1 MSTSFDPA
9 AVSSLA
15 EVLAQH
21 LGALTFVPA
30 ADLSLWLPDLGVPEG
45 WKAGGPERSTVTRML
60 LRRIHNSYHWDAC
73 EVLNLYRVPGVIPE
87 SLVLN
92 HVDRTLRDS
101 GAEAIE
107 SHRIAIPLRYNVIAA
122 RASGLLSVRD
132 RAVRSEYTYYAVNS
146 AAGGALIEQ
155 IFVVLAGAHALLTDE
170 LTALST
176 NLERALLASIDRA
189 PRPQQMDTSA
199 TAIVDAPH
207 DPESV
212 ALSRTPT
219 TRHSLGA
226 P

>member
-1 MSTSFDPA
+1 MSTSFDPD

-30 ADLSLWLPDLGVPEG
+30 ADLPLWLPDLGVPEG

-60 LRRIHNSYHWDAC
+60 LRRIYSSDHWDAC

-101 GAEAIE
+101 GANAIE
-107 SHRIAIPLRYNVIAA
+107 SHRIEVPLHYNVIAA
-122 RASGLLSVRD
+122 RASGVLSVRD
-132 RAVRSEYTYYAVNS
+132 RAVRSQYTDYAVNS

-155 IFVVLAGAHALLTDE
+155 TLVVVAGAHIQLTDE

-176 NLERALLASIDRA
+176 NLERALLISIDRA
-189 PRPQQMDTSA
+189 PRPQQTDTSA
-199 TAIVDAPH
+199 TAIVDTAH
-207 DPESV
+207 DSESV

-219 TRHSLGA
+219 NRHSLGA